1 MIDLD
6 IIFDT
11 KKTVCMIF
19 SPKCRNEIVA
29 NEFPVSVLNGQN

>member
-6 IIFDT
+6 IIFNT

-19 SPKCRNEIVA
+19 SPKCRNQIVA
-29 NEFPVSVLNGQN
+29 NEFPVFVLNGQN